1 MAFPARNRRE
11 SFVQFLQRKFL
22 AAGLEDAEIIPIDS
36 LTAQKRLV
44 EAGFGIALLAES
56 GIQEELKQG
65 MLKVLNVPALR
76 AAIPIALVYR
86 GNGYLSA
93 AARSLLSI
101 IETSWHHKPSTSART
116 SATRRPTA
124 TARR

>member
-1 MAFPARNRRE
+1 VAFPARNRRE

-65 MLKVLNVPALR
+65 TLKVLNVPALR

-101 IETSWHHKPSTSART
+101 IEASWRQPSTGGGT
-116 SATRRPTA
+116 PATRRPTA

>member
-56 GIQEELKQG
+56 GIQDELKQG
-65 MLKVLNVPALR
+65 TLKVLNVPALR

-101 IETSWHHKPSTSART
+101 IETSWRHKPSAGGRT
-116 SATRRPTA
+116 SATRRPSA
-124 TARR
+124 MARR